1 MKVAPSVLSADFGNL
16 QRDVEAICEAGCDL
30 VHVDVMDGHFVPNLT
45 IGPVVVSAIA
55 SCATKPL
62 DIHLMVENNTFF
74 VDLFAPLKP
83 EYISFHIEEEK
94 HPHRLIQKIRSLGIK
109 PAIVLNPHTPPESI
123 EYILKDLDMVLLMSV
138 NPGFGGQS
146 FIETVLPKAKK
157 LSAMR
162 DRLNP
167 KCLIEVDGGVSD
179 KNIHL
184 LKEAGVDIVV
194 AGSYVFGHADKKKA
208 IESLQI

>member
-16 QRDVEAICEAGCDL
+16 KRDVEAICEAGCDF

-55 SCATKPL
+55 SAATKPL

-109 PAIVLNPHTPPESI
+109 PAIVLNPHTPPEAI
-123 EYILKDLDMVLLMSV
+123 EYLLGDLDMVLLMSV

-146 FIETVLPKAKK
+146 FIDTVLPKAKK

-162 DRLNP
+162 DKINP
-167 KCLIEVDGGVSD
+167 ACLIEVDGGVTD
-179 KNIHL
+179 KNVRL
-184 LKEAGVDIVV
+184 LKDAGVDIVV
-194 AGSYVFGHADKKKA
+194 AGSYVFNHANKKEA
-208 IESLQI
+208 IESLKV

>member
-16 QRDVEAICEAGCDL
+16 KRDVEAICEAGCDF

-55 SCATKPL
+55 SAATKPL

-123 EYILKDLDMVLLMSV
+123 EYLLGDLDMVLLMSV

-162 DRLNP
+162 DRIN
-167 KCLIEVDGGVSD
+167 KNCLIEVDGGVSD

-184 LKEAGVDIVV
+184 LKDAGVDIVV
-194 AGSYVFGHADKKKA
+194 AGSYVFNHKNKKEA
-208 IESLQI
+208 IESLKV

>member
-1 MKVAPSVLSADFGNL
+1 MKIAPSVLSADFGNL
-16 QRDVEAICEAGCDL
+16 QRDVEEICNAGCDL

-45 IGPVVVSAIA
+45 IGPVVVSSIA
-55 SCATKPL
+55 KCATKPL

-109 PAIVLNPHTPPESI
+109 PAIVLNPHTPAESV
-123 EYILKDLDMVLLMSV
+123 EYLLKDLDMVLLMSV

-146 FIETVLPKAKK
+146 FIDTVIEKA
-157 LSAMR
+157 S
-162 DRLNP
+162 RLNELRNKLNP
-167 KCLIEVDGGVSD
+167 NCLIEVDGGVSD
-179 KNIHL
+179 KNVQD
-184 LKEAGVDIVV
+184 LKNVGVDIVV
-194 AGSYVFGHADKKKA
+194 AGSYVFKHEDRKTA
-208 IESLQI
+208 IESLKV